1 MCQVSGRVIIDAYG
15 LNKHNNDYHY
25 ASKPLEPDD
34 QDEQEGGDA
43 RNFPQNGFKDDSPRL
58 PHITVLDRR
67 PSKEEQAQNREFLLH
82 HPQFLLIMS
91 PKLPGF
97 SLKMNKWCKSIAVTA
112 TRLLRL
118 SQSTFILTDFA
129 TSNGIQLHW
138 RALSCQRTTKVFF

>member
-1 MCQVSGRVIIDAYG
+1 MYQVSGRVIIDAYG
-15 LNKHNNDYHY
+15 LKEYNNDFHFE
-25 ASKPLEPDD
+25 SKPLELDD
-34 QDEQEGGDA
+34 QGGQEGGNA
-43 RNFPQNGFKDDSPRL
+43 QNFPQSGFKAGSQRL
-58 PHITVLDRR
+58 PRITVPARR
-67 PSKEEQAQNREFLLH
+67 PIKEEQTQNRDFLLH

-118 SQSTFILTDFA
+118 NQTTFILTDFA

-138 RALSCQRTTKVFF
+138 RALSCQRTTKAFS